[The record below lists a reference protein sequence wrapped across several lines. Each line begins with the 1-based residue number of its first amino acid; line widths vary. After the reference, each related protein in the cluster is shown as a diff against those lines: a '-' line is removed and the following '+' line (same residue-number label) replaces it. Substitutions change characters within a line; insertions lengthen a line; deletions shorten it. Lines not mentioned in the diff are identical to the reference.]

1 MKQHTLA
8 KSCEFAGYG
17 LHTGNLVHVEV
28 QPAPPD
34 FGITFVRSDKGRR
47 PVLVNFF
54 NATPSDR
61 CTLLQENEVEILT
74 CEHLLSALVGLGIDN
89 SSVILDASE
98 LPILDGSALPYVQK
112 FLEAGIKEQAV
123 EREYLTIDEP
133 FEYETEAGARY
144 LFEPSDHLEIEVEVD
159 YPSKVVG
166 RQKAVFREGD
176 DYAAE
181 VAPCR
186 TFCFFN
192 DLQPLL
198 ERGLIKGGAL
208 DNALVVVD
216 GEPDEQTFEKIKD
229 AFSQPALEPISDGYL
244 SNRPLSFEN
253 EVARH
258 KLLDLMGDLALAAM
272 PVKMRVKAFRPG
284 HASNAEAI
292 SALVSSTF
300 PEFDDDEQ

>member
-8 KSCEFAGYG
+8 KSCRFDGIG
-17 LHTGNLVHVEV
+17 LHTGRPVHIEV

-34 FGITFVRSDKGRR
+34 FGITFVRADAGRR
-47 PVLVNFF
+47 PVMVNFF
-54 NATPSDR
+54 NVLESDR
-61 CTLLQENEVEILT
+61 CTTLRENDVEILT

-89 SSVILDASE
+89 ASIIMDAPE
-98 LPILDGSALPYVQK
+98 VPILDGSAGPYVEA
-112 FLEAGIKEQAV
+112 FLAAGIKEQDT
-123 EREYLTIDEP
+123 EREYFTIKEP
-133 FEYETEAGARY
+133 FEYQTEAGARY
-144 LFEPSDHLEIEVEVD
+144 LFEPSDRLTIEVEVE
-159 YPSKVVG
+159 YPSRVIG
-166 RQKAVFREGD
+166 RQAAIFREGD
-176 DYAAE
+176 DYASQI
-181 VAPCR
+181 APCR

-192 DLQPLL
+192 ELMPLL

-216 GEPDEQTFEKIKD
+216 EEPDGTTVERVREL
-229 AFSQPALEPISDGYL
+229 FSMPDLQRIPEGYL
-244 SNRPLSFEN
+244 GSCGLRFDN
-253 EVARH
+253 EIARH

-272 PVKMRVKAFRPG
+272 PVKMDIKAFRPG

>member
-89 SSVILDASE
+89 ASIILDAPE

-133 FEYETEAGARY
+133 FEYETEAGTTQVSVRRESRLTIAGTWTLSGEWAE
-144 LFEPSDHLEIEVEVD
+144 LFRAWAGMD
-159 YPSKVVG
+159 
-166 RQKAVFREGD
+166 
-176 DYAAE
+176 
-181 VAPCR
+181 
-186 TFCFFN
+186 T
-192 DLQPLL
+192 
-198 ERGLIKGGAL
+198 
-208 DNALVVVD
+208 VVVFAYYPERNNITGHECQFTIT
-216 GEPDEQTFEKIKD
+216 GEKHVRNARAQLARGGLYT
-229 AFSQPALEPISDGYL
+229 L
-244 SNRPLSFEN
+244 SVEMEEL
-253 EVARH
+253 
-258 KLLDLMGDLALAAM
+258 
-272 PVKMRVKAFRPG
+272 
-284 HASNAEAI
+284 
-292 SALVSSTF
+292 
-300 PEFDDDEQ
+300 